1 MAHAPHGNELK
12 LDTMVVHAGQ
22 RPEET
27 TGAVMPPI
35 FTSSTYAQV
44 SPGVHKGFDYSRA
57 QNPTR
62 YALERMVA
70 RLEGSTIAEHVDPS
84 CGGFAFASGMAA
96 TCTVLDLIDAGSHI
110 VAMDDLYGG
119 TTRLLRQV
127 RQRTQGLEISFVDMS
142 KPGAIDGAVR
152 KDTALVWLETP
163 TNPTLKL
170 ADIKAIADAAHRA
183 NPKCIV
189 AVDNTFATPI
199 NQRPL
204 LLGAD
209 VVVHSVTKYLNGH
222 SDVIGGV
229 VVTNQPA
236 LAERI
241 RFIQK
246 SAGGV
251 LGPFDSYLTL
261 RGIKTLGVR
270 IARHN
275 ASALRIAQFLERHE
289 CVERVVYPG
298 LASHPQHAL
307 ARQQMTGPGGGGTG
321 MITFFIKGGLD
332 AARTFLENVRIFS
345 LAESLGGVESLIE
358 HPAIMT
364 HASVPPEMRA
374 QLGISD
380 TLIRLSV
387 GVEDCDDLMSDLE
400 GAFAAVQKHMAVKSA

>member
-1 MAHAPHGNELK
+1 
-12 LDTMVVHAGQ
+12 
-22 RPEET
+22 
-27 TGAVMPPI
+27 
-35 FTSSTYAQV
+35 
-44 SPGVHKGFDYSRA
+44 
-57 QNPTR
+57 
-62 YALERMVA
+62 MVA
-70 RLEGSTIAEHVDPS
+70 RLEGSTIAESVDPS

-127 RQRTQGLEISFVDMS
+127 RQRTQGLEISFVDLS
-142 KPGAIDGAVR
+142 KPSAIDGAMR
-152 KDTALVWLETP
+152 KDTALVWIETP

-170 ADIKAIADAAHRA
+170 ADIKAIADGAHKA

-204 LLGAD
+204 VLGAD

-222 SDVIGGV
+222 SDVIGGI
-229 VVTNQPA
+229 VVTGRTD

-270 IARHN
+270 LARHN
-275 ASALRIAQFLERHE
+275 ASALRIAQFLESHE
-289 CVERVVYPG
+289 GVERVIYPG

-307 ARQQMTGPGGGGTG
+307 AKRQMAGGTG

-380 TLIRLSV
+380 ALIRLSV
-387 GVEDCDDLMSDLE
+387 GVEDCEDLIADLE
-400 GAFAAVQKHMAVKSA
+400 GAFSAVQKLLGVKSA